1 MRRKFSWCC
10 MAVATLGTVVLAQAA
25 TAAEGPRLTQA
36 NRATSDDKVPT
47 RTYASPFVLADPD
60 DPREVFAATVEMRS
74 RTARVLRS
82 SDAGRTWRLLDASPS
97 PAAYPFS
104 FHTSGGV
111 TQTPMAW
118 GKDGTLYLA
127 MVGWDTSDGG
137 VSRNLSVILSRS
149 TDRGASW
156 KTTVVRDA
164 RGKGG
169 PETESNRPVSSVV
182 VDTKRGSQ
190 DTVYVAWRRS
200 YPLAEPPVPGQA
212 VVAVSTDGGK
222 SFGEPVNVSAS
233 YDKTVNDKDG
243 KPQPLGGRFPNP
255 QLALAGDGTL
265 YMLFPGGAPLF
276 ARFDR
281 PVPAPLLLARST
293 DRGKTFTVT
302 EVNQP
307 SNFYGGHIIKWSPE
321 GGKQGTLHVI
331 FEDKPGQPQGDRDI
345 FYQRSTDGGKTF
357 SEHHVLHDDDPAQ
370 LIGQFIPNMDVA
382 PNGRIDVVWWD
393 FRNDPGLYVNDV
405 YYSYSSDNGRTWSKN
420 HRVTDRSINRRIG
433 PWSNNFD
440 MRQPPGVSST
450 DAAAIFAWDDTR
462 EGDEVAQG
470 QDVFSAAGQFK
481 ALGTGS
487 SNFLRYAIAV
497 VAGLAVV
504 GIVLLVVTSLR
515 MQGPEG
521 RRREPRLPSSPER
534 EPAGIA

>member
-82 SDAGRTWRLLDASPS
+82 NDAGRTWQLLDASPS

-118 GKDGTLYLA
+118 GRDGTLYLA

-164 RGKGG
+164 RGKEG
-169 PETESNRPVSSVV
+169 PETENNRPVSSIV

-200 YPLAEPPVPGQA
+200 YPLAEPPVPAEA
-212 VVAVSTDGGK
+212 VAAVSTDGGK
-222 SFGEPVNVSAS
+222 TFGEPVSASAS

-265 YMLFPGGAPLF
+265 YMLFPGGPPNHAKF
-276 ARFDR
+276 ES
-281 PVPAPLLLARST
+281 PVPASLLLARST
-293 DRGKTFTVT
+293 DTGKTFTVA

-307 SNFYGGHIIKWSPE
+307 SLFYGGHIIKWSPE
-321 GGKQGTLHVI
+321 GGKQGTIHVV
-331 FEDKPGQPQGDRDI
+331 FEDKPAQPQGDRDI
-345 FYQRSTDGGKTF
+345 FYQRSTDAGKTF
-357 SEHHVLHDDDPAQ
+357 SEPHVMHDDDPKQ

-382 PNGRIDVVWWD
+382 PNGRVDVVWWD

-420 HRVTDRSINRRIG
+420 ARVTDRSINRRIG

-440 MRQPPGVSST
+440 MRQPPGMSST

-462 EGDEVAQG
+462 EGDEVGQG
-470 QDVFSAAGQFK
+470 QDIFSAAGQFK
-481 ALGTGS
+481 ALGSGS
-487 SNFLRYAIAV
+487 SDFLRYAIAV

-504 GIVLLVVTSLR
+504 GIVLLVVSDLR
-515 MQGPEG
+515 MKGPEG